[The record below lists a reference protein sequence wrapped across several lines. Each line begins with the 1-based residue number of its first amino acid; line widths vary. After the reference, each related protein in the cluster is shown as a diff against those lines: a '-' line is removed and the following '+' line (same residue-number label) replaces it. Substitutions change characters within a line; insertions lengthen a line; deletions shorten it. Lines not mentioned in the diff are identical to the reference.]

1 MVLSMGGFAV
11 AAEGVVA
18 APFVAALNTDA
29 ALFEGDEDGGL
40 GGIVMV
46 LEEDMVLEGGI
57 GVDPDVG
64 IEVKD
69 TDVCPGGTILCLTS
83 DTTGIDPDTV
93 AEDEAGPVTK
103 GVGNGPVPVIE
114 VGETV

>member
-1 MVLSMGGFAV
+1 MGGFAV
-11 AAEGVVA
+11 AVEGVVA
-18 APFVAALNTDA
+18 APFAAALDTDA
-29 ALFEGDEDGGL
+29 ALSEGDEDGGL

-46 LEEDMVLEGGI
+46 LEEDIVPEEGI
-57 GVDPDVG
+57 DVNADVG
-64 IEVKD
+64 IEVNE

-93 AEDEAGPVTK
+93 AEDDAGPVTK

-114 VGETV
+114 VGKTV